1 MPFNQD
7 TNAEIEQLQFALQAA
22 NVGTWDYNLL
32 TNQAKW
38 SSICKALFGLPSDT
52 EVTSDILLAQVHPDD
67 REWVGKANSQV
78 LSPASDGSHDITFR
92 TLNPEN
98 RLCWVQAKGRVIRNE
113 QEHPIRFSGVIQEVT
128 QAVLARQTDY
138 LLQASEQRFQ
148 QLIRQAPVAIAH
160 FKGPQFIVD
169 LANERVLTFWGR
181 TREQVMNKPLFEALP
196 EARGQG
202 YETLLVE
209 VYTTGK
215 PFASREM
222 PVDLFRNGKLET
234 AYIDFVY
241 EPHYDSQGAIDGVM
255 VVANEI
261 TQQVEARRK
270 VEASQSRFRSLIEEA
285 PIASC
290 LFVGRDMVV
299 EIANKTMLGYWG
311 KGDSV
316 LGKPIHV
323 GVPEL
328 LGQPFLPILDRV
340 YTTGEPYQAID
351 AEAQLVVDG
360 VLGTYYFDFTY
371 KAVRDENGVIYGVM
385 DTAID
390 VTEKVLARRKIEQSE
405 ASLREAVELSQLGT
419 WSIDLPVSTLDYSPR
434 LRAWLGI
441 DQQEEITVER
451 AYQSIRVA
459 DRASVREAMLAAI
472 APNSSQL
479 YDVEY
484 GVNARSGQQPRILH
498 AQGKVDFDEMGVAYR
513 INGFVQD
520 VTLQRNTQLLL
531 EQQVQERTE
540 ELAAINEELTAT
552 SDELAQANQEL
563 EDSNVNL
570 SRSNKNLE
578 QFAYIA
584 SHDLQ
589 EPLRK
594 IQQFGDLL
602 KTRFDGSP
610 GEDLVYLDRM
620 QSAARRMSN
629 LIRDLLAY
637 SRISTGQI
645 INTSVS
651 LNQVVNQ
658 ALDNL
663 SVVVEETKAQIQR
676 DDLPTVLGDKT
687 QLGQLFLNLLSNAF
701 KFSSQDKSGEAIAP
715 QVTITHQ
722 QIQNADLPANVKP
735 NRYAETYHLIEVS
748 DNGIGFDKKY
758 LDRIFQVFQRLHG
771 KNEFAGTG
779 VGLAIV
785 EKVVANHGGAI
796 TAASKPGE
804 GATFSVYLPA

>member
-1 MPFNQD
+1 
-7 TNAEIEQLQFALQAA
+7 
-22 NVGTWDYNLL
+22 
-32 TNQAKW
+32 
-38 SSICKALFGLPSDT
+38 
-52 EVTSDILLAQVHPDD
+52 
-67 REWVGKANSQV
+67 
-78 LSPASDGSHDITFR
+78 
-92 TLNPEN
+92 
-98 RLCWVQAKGRVIRNE
+98 
-113 QEHPIRFSGVIQEVT
+113 
-128 QAVLARQTDY
+128 
-138 LLQASEQRFQ
+138 
-148 QLIRQAPVAIAH
+148 
-160 FKGPQFIVD
+160 
-169 LANERVLTFWGR
+169 
-181 TREQVMNKPLFEALP
+181 
-196 EARGQG
+196 
-202 YETLLVE
+202 
-209 VYTTGK
+209 
-215 PFASREM
+215 
-222 PVDLFRNGKLET
+222 
-234 AYIDFVY
+234 
-241 EPHYDSQGAIDGVM
+241 
-255 VVANEI
+255 
-261 TQQVEARRK
+261 
-270 VEASQSRFRSLIEEA
+270 
-285 PIASC
+285 
-290 LFVGRDMVV
+290 
-299 EIANKTMLGYWG
+299 
-311 KGDSV
+311 
-316 LGKPIHV
+316 
-323 GVPEL
+323 
-328 LGQPFLPILDRV
+328 
-340 YTTGEPYQAID
+340 
-351 AEAQLVVDG
+351 
-360 VLGTYYFDFTY
+360 
-371 KAVRDENGVIYGVM
+371 
-385 DTAID
+385 
-390 VTEKVLARRKIEQSE
+390 
-405 ASLREAVELSQLGT
+405 
-419 WSIDLPVSTLDYSPR
+419 LPVSTLDYSPR

-441 DQQEEITVER
+441 DQQEKITVER
-451 AYQSIRVA
+451 AYESIRPA
-459 DRASVREAMLAAI
+459 DRVGVREAMLAAI

-484 GVNARSGQQPRILH
+484 VVNVKSGQQPRILH
-498 AQGKVDFDEMGVAYR
+498 AQGKAAFDEMGVAYR

-620 QSAARRMSN
+620 QSAAKRMSN

-645 INTSVS
+645 VNTSVS

-701 KFSSQDKSGEAIAP
+701 KFSSQNKSGEAAVPRI
-715 QVTITHQ
+715 VITHR
-722 QIQNADLPANVKP
+722 QIQDIDLPADVKP
-735 NRYAETYHLIEVS
+735 NRYAETYHLIDVR

-758 LDRIFQVFQRLHG
+758 VDRIFQVFQRLHG